1 MRKKKTLGAILS
13 TIWLLGLAAT
23 GVCAEVSQ
31 GKCVKFDESS
41 KVITLEEYDTDFS
54 PEHPYGRP
62 TGATSLY
69 DASRA
74 LIGASPKPGDVLR
87 IAYEIKGTERLA
99 VKVMN
104 VTRQDLMKK

>member
-1 MRKKKTLGAILS
+1 MRRPMGMATFVIV
-13 TIWLLGLAAT
+13 WLLGLWAA
-23 GVCAEVSQ
+23 GMCAEVSQ
-31 GKCVKFDESS
+31 GKCLKFEETS
-41 KVITLEEYDTDFS
+41 KLITLEEYDTDFS

-62 TGATSLY
+62 TGTTSVY

-87 IAYEIKGTERLA
+87 IAYEVKGTQRVAL
-99 VKVMN
+99 KVMN